1 MRTPRNLRIVPVAL
15 VVGWLVALGGQT
27 AAQDRGT
34 GPLARPPQV
43 AKKESAPPAT
53 NPISV
58 APSDSLE
65 SRPLPVRKR
74 EAAGNDATR
83 GAGDALPGWG
93 SSLGGLAVVIGIAL
107 AAAWTLKKMQPAG
120 AERLPAEVVESL
132 GRVPLVAGQQMHLV
146 RCGAK
151 LLLLSVTAQGAKT
164 LTEITDPAEVARM
177 TELCRPATTGKGAAR
192 A

>member
-1 MRTPRNLRIVPVAL
+1 MRTRRSLKILPVAL
-15 VVGWLVALGGQT
+15 VVAWLVALSGPSS
-27 AAQDRGT
+27 AQDRGT

-43 AKKESAPPAT
+43 AKKESTPPAL
-53 NPISV
+53 NPGSV

-74 EAAGNDATR
+74 EAAGHDPTR
-83 GAGDALPGWG
+83 SAGDALPGWG
-93 SSLGGLAVVIGIAL
+93 SSLGGLVVVIGIAL
-107 AAAWTLKKMQPAG
+107 AAAWTLKRIQPAG
-120 AERLPAEVVESL
+120 AERLPTEVVESL

-177 TELCRPATTGKGAAR
+177 TELCRPVNGKGAAR